1 MSSAAKLSNSSKKL
15 SNRVGEIPVNLG
27 SRCWRSKGRHQTLS
41 EDLLLRAARCGVG
54 GRGKGL
60 AAGEGAGLAGDRLGA
75 FRRESGSRCRHSL
88 GAEHPRPAGSPPP
101 WGFVSFC
108 FPLSVIH
115 EQVRLN
121 PAASDS
127 LDPAPQRGRS
137 GCGRTGLWVPGS
149 RTDSKSQRPW
159 EGAPRTPRKG
169 RWGCQAPGLAGHACA
184 GSGEGKTLH
193 TPIPV
198 LPPPH

>member
-1 MSSAAKLSNSSKKL
+1 MRIKISILIQRYLVDRIDGFDYLLHKESESHGGLPGPDRQQGGWRL
-15 SNRVGEIPVNLG
+15 WFLNRKQEKN
-27 SRCWRSKGRHQTLS
+27 RRKRQ
-41 EDLLLRAARCGVG
+41 
-54 GRGKGL
+54 
-60 AAGEGAGLAGDRLGA
+60 GAGPAGDRLGA

-193 TPIPV
+193 TPIPA